1 MSSIAFLPMPHPPS
15 PIPPLPIAVLG
26 AGSWGTAL
34 AASLAAGGHDVRLWA
49 RRAEAAE
56 AIERTRRNE
65 AYLPGAVLPAG
76 VRATSSLGSAVDGAW
91 LWVVAVPSQSA
102 RDVLGGLESHV
113 RPGSGSPGGL
123 TIVSVA
129 KGIENG
135 TLLTATGVVRSA
147 LPALDAARVG
157 VLYGPSHA
165 EEVALGQ
172 PTSVVVALPDV
183 AAAEAVQ
190 AAFMTPSLRVY
201 ANPDV
206 VGVEVAGSVK
216 NVIALAAGMGDGLG
230 LGDNAKAALVT
241 RGLAE
246 VTRLGLAMGADAHTF
261 AGLAGLGDLVVT
273 CFSRHSR
280 NRAFGER
287 IGRGETVAEALAAS
301 TMVVEGVRTTAS
313 VRALAARHG
322 VEMPIAEA
330 VGAILDG
337 RLRPGA
343 AVRMLMER
351 DPRLEGVRLGGGR
364 LSGVR
369 LDGSAAV
376 ALDGTEA

>member
-1 MSSIAFLPMPHPPS
+1 MPHPPS
-15 PIPPLPIAVLG
+15 PRPSSPIAVLG

-34 AASLAAGGHDVRLWA
+34 AASLAGGGHTVRLWA
-49 RRAEAAE
+49 RRAAAAE
-56 AIERTRRNE
+56 AIEQTRENA
-65 AYLPGAVLPAG
+65 AYLPGARLPDG
-76 VRATSSLGSAVDGAW
+76 LRATADLAEAVAGAW

-102 RDVLGGLESHV
+102 RGVLARLGPYAAPHAA
-113 RPGSGSPGGL
+113 PGL
-123 TIVSVA
+123 TVVSVA
-129 KGIENG
+129 KGIENE
-135 TLLTATGVVRSA
+135 TLLTASGVVREA
-147 LPALDAARVG
+147 LPGLDAARVG

-172 PTSVVVALPDV
+172 PTSVVVALPDAR
-183 AAAEAVQ
+183 AARAVQ
-190 AAFMTPSLRVY
+190 AAFMSPSLRVY
-201 ANPDV
+201 ANPDL

-246 VTRLGLAMGADAHTF
+246 MTRLGLAMGSDAHTF

-287 IGRGETVAEALAAS
+287 IGRGESVRAALGAS
-301 TMVVEGVRTTAS
+301 PMVVEGVATTAS
-313 VRALAARHG
+313 VRALARRHG
-322 VEMPIAEA
+322 AEMPIAEA
-330 VGAILDG
+330 VGAILAGD
-337 RLRPGA
+337 LQPGA

-351 DPRLEGVRLGGGR
+351 DPRLEGIG
-364 LSGVR
+364 LSP
-369 LDGSAAV
+369 

>member
-1 MSSIAFLPMPHPPS
+1 MAVPRS
-15 PIPPLPIAVLG
+15 PLPSRPVAVLG

-34 AASLAAGGHDVRLWA
+34 AASLAARGHRVRLWA
-49 RRAEAAE
+49 RRPEAAE
-56 AIERTRRNE
+56 TIERTRRND
-65 AYLPGAVLPAG
+65 AYLPGAMLPDG
-76 VRATSSLGSAVDGAW
+76 IHATSDLDAAVGDAW
-91 LWVVAVPSQSA
+91 LWVVAVPSQSV
-102 RDVLGGLESHV
+102 RDVLARLGPHAGPE
-113 RPGSGSPGGL
+113 L
-123 TIVSVA
+123 TVVSVA
-129 KGIENG
+129 KGIENE
-135 TLLTATGVVRSA
+135 TLLTATGVVRSV
-147 LPALDAARVG
+147 LPGLDAARVG

-172 PTSVVVALPDV
+172 PTSVVVALPD
-183 AAAEAVQ
+183 AAAAAAVQ
-190 AAFMTPSLRVY
+190 AAFMAPALRVY

-246 VTRLGLAMGADAHTF
+246 ITRLGLAMGADAHTF

-287 IGRGETVAEALAAS
+287 IGRGATVAEALAAS
-301 TMVVEGVRTTAS
+301 SMVVEGVRTTES
-313 VRALAARHG
+313 VRQLAQKHG

-330 VGAILDG
+330 VGAILSG
-337 RLRPGA
+337 RLRPA
-343 AVRMLMER
+343 EAVRVLMER
-351 DPRLEGVRLGGGR
+351 DPRLEGVRLEGAGPDGPGG
-364 LSGVR
+364 
-369 LDGSAAV
+369 V
-376 ALDGTEA
+376 AFDGTEA

>member
-1 MSSIAFLPMPHPPS
+1 MPHPAS
-15 PIPPLPIAVLG
+15 PIPSPIAVLG

-34 AASLAAGGHDVRLWA
+34 AASLAQNGHPVRLWA

-56 AIERTRRNE
+56 AINRTREN
-65 AYLPGAVLPAG
+65 ADYLPGARLPEALH
-76 VRATSSLGSAVDGAW
+76 ATSDLAEAVAGAW
-91 LWVVAVPSQSA
+91 LWVVAVPSQPA
-102 RDVLGGLESHV
+102 RDVLRRLAGFV
-113 RPGSGSPGGL
+113 APGL
-123 TIVSVA
+123 TVVSVA
-129 KGIENG
+129 KGIENE
-135 TLLTATGVVRSA
+135 TLLTATGVIRDV
-147 LPALDAARVG
+147 LPALDAGRVG

-165 EEVALGQ
+165 EEVARGQ
-172 PTSVVVALPDV
+172 PTTVVVSLPDV
-183 AAAEAVQ
+183 GAAEAVQ
-190 AAFMTPSLRVY
+190 AAFMAPSLRVY

-206 VGVEVAGSVK
+206 VGVEIAGSVK

-246 VTRLGLAMGADAHTF
+246 ITRLGLAMGADAHTF

-287 IGRGETVAEALAAS
+287 IGRGESVEAALRS
-301 TMVVEGVRTTAS
+301 SRMVVEGVRTTAS
-313 VRALAARHG
+313 VQELARRTG

-330 VGAILDG
+330 VGAILAG
-337 RLRPGA
+337 AIRPGE
-343 AVRMLMER
+343 AVGMLMER
-351 DPRLEGVRLGGGR
+351 DPRLETAGEPGGARG
-364 LSGVR
+364 
-369 LDGSAAV
+369 A